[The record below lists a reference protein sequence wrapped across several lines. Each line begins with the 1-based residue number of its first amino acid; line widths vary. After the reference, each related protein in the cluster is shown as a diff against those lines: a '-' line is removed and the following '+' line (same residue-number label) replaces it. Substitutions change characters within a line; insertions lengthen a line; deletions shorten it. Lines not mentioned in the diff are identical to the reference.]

1 MSAIANGTA
10 VSETSRPSV
19 GSPGVFTSR
28 KRGRGSASAM
38 NWVALRMLTGDRAKY
53 LGLIFAIAFST
64 FLIAQQ
70 SSLFVVVINRT
81 RSFIVDVTDAD
92 IWVMAPATR
101 YLDEVFSLKDND
113 VDRVRSVP
121 GVRWA
126 VPFYKGSARVI
137 AADGQFRQTTL
148 LGVDDASLA
157 GAPEPRRMVLGSIE
171 NLRDPDAVVID
182 LAGYNSLFP
191 GEPLTLGKT
200 LEMNDHRANIVG
212 IVSASVPFGPLPV
225 FYTRYSLALDFV
237 GRERKLLSFVLA
249 KGAPGARLSDVTK
262 RIDDQT
268 GLQALSSDE
277 FGWMTI
283 WYYIRHTAFT
293 TVFGITVVIAIIVG
307 MVVAG
312 QTFYMFTLENL
323 KQFGVLKATGTT
335 NGRIVSMILLQ
346 ALLVGALGYSIGIGM
361 DTLVFVAMSHKEA
374 TRDSVLFWQT
384 MGLAAGL
391 ELLIVL
397 IASLAS
403 IRKVLV
409 LEAAVVFRG

>member
-1 MSAIANGTA
+1 MPALNNLTTDREAPG
-10 VSETSRPSV
+10 PSV
-19 GSPGVFTSR
+19 ESPVVSLSPNR
-28 KRGRGSASAM
+28 KRGSASAM

-81 RSFIVDVTDAD
+81 RSFIVDVTDAN

-101 YLDEVFSLKDND
+101 YIDEVYALKDND
-113 VDRVRSVP
+113 VERVRSVP
-121 GVRWA
+121 GVSWA
-126 VPFYKGSARVI
+126 VPFYKGSARVL
-137 AADGQFRQTTL
+137 APDGKFREATL

-182 LAGYNSLFP
+182 LAGYNFFFP

-200 LEMNDHRANIVG
+200 FEMNDHRAKVVG
-212 IVSASVPFGPLPV
+212 IVSASVPFGPLPL

-262 RIDDQT
+262 RIEDQT

-283 WYYIRHTAFT
+283 WYYIHNTAFT
-293 TVFGITVVIAIIVG
+293 TVFGITVVVAIIIG
-307 MVVAG
+307 TVVAG

-323 KQFGVLKATGTT
+323 KQFAALKAIGTT
-335 NGRIVSMILLQ
+335 NGRIVRMIVLQ

-361 DTLVFVAMSHKEA
+361 TTLAFVGMSHKQP
-374 TRDSVLFWQT
+374 TRDSMLFWQT

-403 IRKVLV
+403 IRKILV
-409 LEAAVVFRG
+409 LEPAVVFRG

>member
-1 MSAIANGTA
+1 MPALNNLTTVREAPG
-10 VSETSRPSV
+10 PSV
-19 GSPGVFTSR
+19 ESPIASLSPTR
-28 KRGRGSASAM
+28 KRGSASAM

-70 SSLFVVVINRT
+70 SSVFVVVINRT
-81 RSFIVDVTDAD
+81 GSFIVDVTDAD

-182 LAGYNSLFP
+182 LQGYHSLFP

-237 GRERKLLSFVLA
+237 GRARKLLSFVLA

-277 FGWMTI
+277 FGWMPI
-283 WYYIRHTAFT
+283 WYYILHTAFT
-293 TVFGITVVIAIIVG
+293 TVFGITVVVAIIVG

-323 KQFGVLKATGTT
+323 KQFGALKAIRTI
-335 NGRIVSMILLQ
+335 NR
-346 ALLVGALGYSIGIGM
+346 
-361 DTLVFVAMSHKEA
+361 
-374 TRDSVLFWQT
+374 
-384 MGLAAGL
+384 
-391 ELLIVL
+391 LIVN
-397 IASLAS
+397 IT
-403 IRKVLV
+403 
-409 LEAAVVFRG
+409 

>member
-1 MSAIANGTA
+1 MPALNNLTTDREVPG
-10 VSETSRPSV
+10 PSV
-19 GSPGVFTSR
+19 ESPIVSLSPNR
-28 KRGRGSASAM
+28 KRGSASAM
-38 NWVALRMLTGDRAKY
+38 NWVAVRMLTGDRAKY

-81 RSFIVDVTDAD
+81 RSFIVDVTDAN

-101 YLDEVFSLKDND
+101 YIDEVYALKDDD
-113 VDRVRSVP
+113 VERVRSVP
-121 GVRWA
+121 GVSWA
-126 VPFYKGSARVI
+126 VPFYKGSARVL
-137 AADGQFRQTTL
+137 APDGNFREATL

-171 NLRDPDAVVID
+171 NLREPDAVVID
-182 LAGYNSLFP
+182 LAGYNFFFP

-200 LEMNDHRANIVG
+200 FEMNDHRAKVVG
-212 IVSASVPFGPLPV
+212 IVSASVPFGPLPL

-262 RIDDQT
+262 RIGDQT

-283 WYYIRHTAFT
+283 WYYIHNTAFT
-293 TVFGITVVIAIIVG
+293 TVFGITVVVAIIIG
-307 MVVAG
+307 TVVAG

-323 KQFGVLKATGTT
+323 KQFAALKAIGTT
-335 NGRIVSMILLQ
+335 NGRIVRMIVLQ

-361 DTLVFVAMSHKEA
+361 TTLAFVGMAHKQP
-374 TRDSVLFWQT
+374 TRDSMLFWQT

-403 IRKVLV
+403 IRKIVV
-409 LEAAVVFRG
+409 LEPAVVFRG

>member
-1 MSAIANGTA
+1 
-10 VSETSRPSV
+10 
-19 GSPGVFTSR
+19 
-28 KRGRGSASAM
+28 M
-38 NWVALRMLTGDRAKY
+38 NWVALRILTGDRAKY

-81 RSFIVDVTDAD
+81 RSFIVDVTDAN

-101 YLDEVFSLKDND
+101 YIDEVYALKDND
-113 VDRVRSVP
+113 VERVRSVP
-121 GVRWA
+121 GVSWA
-126 VPFYKGSARVI
+126 VPFYKGSARVL
-137 AADGQFRQTTL
+137 APDGKFREATL

-182 LAGYNSLFP
+182 LAGYNFFFP

-200 LEMNDHRANIVG
+200 FEMNDHRAKVVG

-249 KGAPGARLSDVTK
+249 KGAPRARLSDVTK
-262 RIDDQT
+262 RIEDQT

-283 WYYIRHTAFT
+283 WYYIHNTAFT
-293 TVFGITVVIAIIVG
+293 TVFGITVVVAIIIG
-307 MVVAG
+307 TVVAG

-323 KQFGVLKATGTT
+323 KQFAALKAIGTT
-335 NGRIVSMILLQ
+335 NGRIVRMILLQ

-361 DTLVFVAMSHKEA
+361 TTLAFVGMSHKPP
-374 TRDSVLFWQT
+374 TRDSMLFWQT

-403 IRKVLV
+403 IRKILV
-409 LEAAVVFRG
+409 LETAVVFRG